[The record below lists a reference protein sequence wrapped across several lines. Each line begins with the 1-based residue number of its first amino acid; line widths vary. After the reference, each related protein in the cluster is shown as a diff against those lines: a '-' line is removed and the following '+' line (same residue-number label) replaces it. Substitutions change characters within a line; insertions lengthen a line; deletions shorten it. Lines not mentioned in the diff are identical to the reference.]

1 MTNFTKGMIIMTK
14 LKRYNVYSPRVHGR
28 KWIGS
33 SNDLMRAI
41 MQGEK
46 KGCQTLGCPC
56 GKYEI
61 YDNKLRTN
69 NIQKIIKYKIMRESD
84 D

>member
-1 MTNFTKGMIIMTK
+1 MKK
-14 LKRYNVYSPRVHGR
+14 LKRYNEYSPGVHGR
-28 KWIGS
+28 KLIGS
-33 SNDLMRAI
+33 SNDLMEAI
-41 MQGEK
+41 MQGER
-46 KGCQTLGCPC
+46 KGCQILGCPC

>member
-1 MTNFTKGMIIMTK
+1 MINFAKEMIIMTK
-14 LKRYNVYSPRVHGR
+14 LKRYDVYSPRVHGR

-33 SNDLMRAI
+33 SDDLIRA
-41 MQGEK
+41 MMLGDN
-46 KGCQTLGCPC
+46 KGCRTLGCPC

-61 YDNKLRTN
+61 YDNKLRTG
-69 NIQKIIKYKIMRESD
+69 NIRKIIKYKIMRESD